1 MLLGKMLIP
10 VGTFHANPFATVTAR
25 KIGNVLTANQAKVAV
40 VTKSC
45 TFRAVFLTVR
55 AYSGALL
62 TGAAILT
69 HQNTF

>member
-10 VGTFHANPFATVTAR
+10 IGTFHANPFATVTAR

-40 VTKSC
+40 VTQSY